1 MSTRTRYRRRDPIIT
16 RSRFFAC
23 LSWLVPLFLLV
34 SASTFAGGLQRV
46 APNERGFDAGRLK
59 RIDEAV
65 ARSIDR
71 GEVPGAVVM
80 VGRRGAI
87 VHASAAGRRA
97 VEPTPEPMT
106 LDTIFDMASLTK
118 PVATATSVMLLIEEG
133 AVRLRD
139 PIVRHLP
146 ELDNH
151 GKGAITVEHLLRH
164 RSGLTADN
172 PISDYKNGPEAA
184 WKRIA
189 EIELISKP
197 GEKYLYSDVNFLV
210 LGRLVERVS
219 GKSLDEFCL
228 ERIFRFIGMDDAR
241 FRPIAKTAPAETDTV
256 LTRIA
261 PTQRLAGE
269 AIALRGVVH
278 DPRSKALGGVAG
290 HAGLF
295 ATADD
300 LAVYAQTL
308 LNRGIAPNGRR
319 LLSPLGV
326 RLMTDPGSTPPRQ
339 RRGLGWDVETPHSS
353 PRGELFGPTSFGHT
367 GFTGTSLWIDPETET
382 FVILLT
388 SRLHPDG
395 KKASPVRLRS
405 TIATIA
411 AAAIADVPSNPKRSP
426 DSLLAE

>member
-1 MSTRTRYRRRDPIIT
+1 MQGQGPGNGPMTPID
-16 RSRFFAC
+16 RVFAC
-23 LSWLVPLFLLV
+23 LTWLIAFFPLTPV
-34 SASTFAGGLQRV
+34 SIFAGGLPRV
-46 APNERGFDAGRLK
+46 APQERGFDTVRL
-59 RIDEAV
+59 RRVDEAV
-65 ARSIDR
+65 ARSIEH
-71 GEVPGAVVM
+71 GEIPGAVAVI
-80 VGRRGAI
+80 GRRGAI
-87 VHASAAGRRA
+87 VHASALGRRS

-118 PVATATSVMLLIEEG
+118 PIATATAVMILIEEG
-133 AVRLRD
+133 VIRLND
-139 PIVRHLP
+139 SIVHHLA

-151 GKGAITVEHLLRH
+151 GKSAITVEHLLRH

-172 PISDYKNGPEAA
+172 PISDYENGSEAA

-189 EIELISKP
+189 EIELIGKP

-219 GKSLDEFCL
+219 GKSLDDYCL
-228 ERIFRFIGMDDAR
+228 ERIFRSLGMNDAR
-241 FRPIAKTAPAETDTV
+241 FRPTATAGVDTV
-256 LTRIA
+256 RIA
-261 PTQRLAGE
+261 PTARLPGKE
-269 AIALRGVVH
+269 IMLRGVVH
-278 DPRSKALGGVAG
+278 DPRSRALGGVAG

-308 LNRGIAPNGRR
+308 LNGGRAPNGCR

-326 RLMTDPGSTPPRQ
+326 RLMTDSGSTPPHE

-353 PRGELFGPTSFGHT
+353 PRGELFGSTGFGHT
-367 GFTGTSLWIDPETET
+367 GFTGTSLWIDPETES

-395 KKASPVRLRS
+395 KKSSPIRLRS

-411 AAAIADVPSNPKRSP
+411 ASAIVDVPSSPKRSL
-426 DSLLAE
+426 DVSSAD